1 MKFLFDLESFRLVI
15 WLGLNCSWRIIASC
29 FCILPPILYTLLWV
43 DGLIL
48 LESGSGF
55 GIGRVAVDFGTF
67 LWGKG
72 WDICSD
78 RCQTKINVTLL
89 RVKRIS
95 LCCYKFS
102 SSEDASGFGFVLF
115 LWSSLW
121 STSNSKKFWSGV
133 FFREGNIWSLTVHLM
148 LDLDNAV
155 HW

>member
-15 WLGLNCSWRIIASC
+15 WLGLNSSWRIIASC
-29 FCILPPILYTLLWV
+29 FCILSQNTLLWV
-43 DGLIL
+43 VGLIL

-55 GIGRVAVDFGTF
+55 GIVGRAAVDFGTF

-72 WDICSD
+72 WDNCSEWG
-78 RCQTKINVTLL
+78 QTKINVTLL
-89 RVKRIS
+89 RVKIIS

-121 STSNSKKFWSGV
+121 PTSNSKKFWSGV
-133 FFREGNIWSLTVHLM
+133 FFHEGNIWSLTVHLM